1 MVKMKI
7 STKIF
12 LGILLLGIVFSAD
25 VISAQENF
33 ANSVRTTGDAIFY
46 SFTEALRN
54 FMAFLPALLGALLI
68 LVIGWIVSS
77 FLAKLIAKGLK
88 LIGVER
94 AIQNA
99 GLGTYVQRTGAKWT
113 VSDAIALM
121 VKWFIRL
128 IFIQAAANVL
138 RMPQLTTIINSI
150 ILFIPK
156 VIVAIAIIVIGS
168 LVAKVLATMVQG
180 ALTRMNAGN
189 PNAIATFTRYVIT
202 GFAVIAAINQLEIAE
217 VVVNTFYI
225 AFVSSIA
232 LAIGLAFG
240 LGGREVAAQMTQRW
254 YQDGRSFT
262 DRAKQTISNEEQNRG
277 KRSLA
282 TQNLKEEFEEEI
294 GTSRKR

>member
-1 MVKMKI
+1 M
-7 STKIF
+7 TKLTHGF
-12 LGILLLGIVFSAD
+12 KVLLLAGFIIYFPNLVT
-25 VISAQENF
+25 AQETF
-33 ANSVRTTGDAIFY
+33 ASSIRDTGDAMFY

-54 FMAFLPALLGALLI
+54 FMAFLPALLGALIILI
-68 LVIGWIVSS
+68 IGWIVSS
-77 FLAKLIAKGLK
+77 IIAKLIAKGLK

-94 AIQNA
+94 AVHNA
-99 GLGTYVQRTGAKWT
+99 GIGEYVQRSGARWT
-113 VSDAIALM
+113 TSDVIALM

-128 IFIQAAANVL
+128 IFIQAAANIL

-168 LVAKVLATMVQG
+168 LIAKLLAAMVQS
-180 ALTRMNAGN
+180 ALTRMEAGN
-189 PNAIATFTRYVIT
+189 PNTIATFTRYAVT
-202 GFAVIAAINQLEIAE
+202 GFAIVAAISQLEIAE

-254 YQDGRSFT
+254 YEAGKSVTQKANSNLSENEDIEAESRRLRGRKST
-262 DRAKQTISNEEQNRG
+262 
-277 KRSLA
+277 
-282 TQNLKEEFEEEI
+282 KEEEEDI
-294 GTSRKR
+294 VGSKRR